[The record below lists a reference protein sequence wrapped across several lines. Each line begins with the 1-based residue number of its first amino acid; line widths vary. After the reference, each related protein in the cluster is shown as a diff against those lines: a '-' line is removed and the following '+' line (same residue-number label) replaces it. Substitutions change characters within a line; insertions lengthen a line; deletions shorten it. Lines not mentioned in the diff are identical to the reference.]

1 MRAVVRRGPRA
12 AGATRMAL
20 RAQQHYSCVMIVSPS
35 RLRVHARAGALVLA
49 ACEDV
54 RADGD
59 AAEDRDMD

>member
-1 MRAVVRRGPRA
+1 
-12 AGATRMAL
+12 MAL